1 MSKVATYLQEHISGE
16 VSVNPYVLDAMS
28 RDGSILQAM
37 PELVVYPRTT
47 NDIRKIAR
55 FSWQLAERGHILP
68 ITARGGGSDQTG
80 AAIGNGVILSFPA
93 HMNTVFEY
101 EPRHK
106 LVRLQP
112 GVNAQALGD
121 ALWLHGVSIPALP
134 ASAAYST
141 VGGAVANN
149 SSGVFSGKYGAM
161 SRWVEQLE
169 VVLANGEVIQTGR
182 ISRRELNRRKG
193 FQTLEGEIYRSLDN
207 LIDDNRELI
216 DELSARVDYT
226 NAGYVQIASVKMR
239 DGSFDLTPLFTG
251 SQGTLGIVSEM
262 ILRADYI
269 SSRLGVTVAVFAD
282 KDAARDCIPALAK
295 HNPAFLDYF
304 DGELIELAEKAGR
317 RYGYSEKAGF
327 EVGAAL
333 LIGFDDSSN
342 RKRTKKLKRTGKVL
356 REFGAWLTSANG
368 EGTDNLTAL
377 RDVLAWAAMPNETGI
392 SAPPLLSGAYVPS
405 EQFSV
410 FAAGVAALSTKYH
423 TPLPLFGNELTSLY
437 YAWPIFSLKKTS
449 DRQKMF
455 KLLDEFA
462 ALVDKTGGE
471 LVGEAGEG
479 RLKGK
484 FVQRSFSDETVTM
497 FEAIKTIFDPYGIL
511 NPGVK
516 QPADIKQ
523 LAAMLRD
530 DYHAPGLPDYVPYV

>member
-1 MSKVATYLQEHISGE
+1 MSKVASYLQEHISGE

-28 RDGSILQAM
+28 RDGSFLQAT

-47 NDIRKIAR
+47 NDVRKIAR
-55 FSWQLAERGHILP
+55 FSWQLAERGHTLA

-80 AAIGNGVILSFPA
+80 AAIGSGLILSFPA
-93 HMNTVFEY
+93 HMNTIFEY

-112 GVNAQALGD
+112 GVNAQALSD
-121 ALWLHGVSIPALP
+121 ALWLHGVSIPVLP

-161 SRWVEQLE
+161 NRWVEQLE

-182 ISRRELNRRKG
+182 ISRRELNRKKG

-207 LIDDNRELI
+207 LIEDNKELI
-216 DELSARVDYT
+216 GELSDRIEYT
-226 NAGYVQIASVKMR
+226 NAGYVQIASVKKK

-251 SQGTLGIVSEM
+251 SQGTIGIISEM

-269 SSRLGVTVAVFAD
+269 SSRLGVAVAVFAD
-282 KDAARDCIPALAK
+282 KDAARDCIAALAGY
-295 HNPAFLDYF
+295 NPAFLDYF
-304 DGELIELAEKAGR
+304 DGELIELADKAGR
-317 RYGYSEKAGF
+317 RYGFSKKAGF
-327 EVGAAL
+327 DTGAAL

-342 RKRTKKLKRTGKVL
+342 RKRSKKLKRTGKVL
-356 REFGAWLTSANG
+356 KEFGAWFTIANG
-368 EGTDNLTAL
+368 EGADDLMAL
-377 RDVLAWAAMPNETGI
+377 RDVLAWAAMPNGAGI
-392 SAPPLLSGAYVPS
+392 SAPPLLSGAYVPP

-410 FAAGVAALSTKYH
+410 FAAGVKALGTKYH
-423 TPLPLFGNELTSLY
+423 IPLPLFGNELTSLY
-437 YAWPIFSLKKTS
+437 YAWPIFNLKKTS
-449 DRQKMF
+449 DKQKMF

-462 ALVDKTGGE
+462 TLVDKTGGE

-479 RLKGK
+479 RLKSK
-484 FVQRSFSDETVTM
+484 FVQRSFDDKTVEM
-497 FEAIKTIFDPYGIL
+497 FEAVKSIFDPYGIL

-516 QPADIKQ
+516 QPSDIKL
-523 LAAMLRD
+523 LATMLRD
-530 DYHAPGLPDYVPYV
+530 DYHTPGLPDYVPYA

>member
-1 MSKVATYLQEHISGE
+1 MSKVASYLQEHISGE
-16 VSVNPYVLDAMS
+16 VSVNPYVLDLMS
-28 RDGSILQAM
+28 RDGSILKAT

-55 FSWQLAERGHILP
+55 FSWQLAERGHTLS

-80 AAIGNGVILSFPA
+80 AAIGNGIILSFPS

-112 GVNAQALGD
+112 GVNAQALTD

-134 ASAAYST
+134 ASSAYST

-161 SRWVEQLE
+161 NQWVEQLE

-182 ISRRELNRRKG
+182 ISRRELNRKKG
-193 FQTLEGEIYRSLDN
+193 FQTLEGEIYRSIDN
-207 LIDDNRELI
+207 LIEDNKELVA
-216 DELSARVDYT
+216 ELSTRADYT
-226 NAGYVQIASVKMR
+226 NAGYIQIASVKKK

-282 KDAARDCIPALAK
+282 KDAARDCISALIG

-304 DGELIELAEKAGR
+304 DGELIEQADKAGKRYGFAEKAG
-317 RYGYSEKAGF
+317 F
-327 EVGAAL
+327 DVGAAL
-333 LIGFDDSSN
+333 LIGFDDSGS
-342 RKRTKKLKRTGKVL
+342 RKRAKKLKRTSKVL
-356 REFGAWLTSANG
+356 KEFGAWSDSVNG
-368 EGTDNLTAL
+368 DGADDLMSL
-377 RDVLAWAAMPNETGI
+377 REVLAWAALPNGAGI
-392 SAPPLLSGAYVPS
+392 SAPPLLSGAYVPP

-410 FAAGVAALSTKYH
+410 FAAGVKALATKYH

-437 YAWPIFSLKKTS
+437 YAWPIFNLKKTS
-449 DRQKMF
+449 DKQKMF

-471 LVGEAGEG
+471 LIGEAGEG
-479 RLKGK
+479 RLKSK
-484 FVQRSFSDETVTM
+484 FVQRSFSDETVAM
-497 FEAIKTIFDPYGIL
+497 FEAVKAIFDPYGIL

-530 DYHAPGLPDYVPYV
+530 DYHAPGLPDYVPYA